1 MKKILIGSLI
11 FFGSIHLMNV
21 SHNCYSQSIPR
32 VKIIGK
38 VVDGSNGKPIHFA
51 NVFLAN
57 TTMGCATDKN
67 GIFSIV
73 NVPLGTYELVVS
85 MIGYEPATMEIR
97 LKEGKPEEFKLRL
110 KPKVLQAP
118 RIEVEAPYPHEW
130 RRHLQTFKKQF
141 IGTSSNASHC
151 KILNPEVLDFNLDV
165 KTQALK
171 AKASETL
178 QIENRA
184 LGYRIYFLLNDFTY
198 RNDGSITYQGQP
210 RFEEFSPKNEKEEK
224 NWRENRR
231 QAFNGSLRHFLHAA
245 AIGDFEDEGFFVS
258 ILLNL
263 VEGNDRLYKY
273 RTLADDLL
281 SSGEREFERILS
293 FPYYLRVIYNK
304 EEEPLEFSVNPTV
317 TQTSWLHMS
326 QGIDVTI
333 NTSGHIYNPF
343 ALTTYGYWAWERI
356 AEALPLDYLPDEA
369 E

>member
-1 MKKILIGSLI
+1 
-11 FFGSIHLMNV
+11 
-21 SHNCYSQSIPR
+21 